1 MKLYKQIFFI
11 LIVFLKTETLLSE
24 NNLFN
29 VNNIKIER
37 NAKISN
43 KALADQ
49 AIKKGF
55 TQLIAKI
62 LLIEDVPKISTL
74 KFSTIKELV
83 TYYQV
88 ANISDD
94 RENKEFVNFSVT
106 FDKDKIHKLFYEK
119 GILYSEIL
127 DKELFILP
135 ILLKEK
141 EIYVFNNN
149 FFYKNWNIDDQ
160 KNNLIEFVLLSE
172 NIEVIQK
179 INKNEN
185 NLINLEIK
193 SLFQEYPDK
202 NLALI
207 LIEENQDSIQRVYIK
222 SFVQGKKISKSLN
235 FKKDNFKPEK
245 LYEKIIIKLKK
256 ELENLVKSANLID
269 IRTPSFLN
277 VKLDLG
283 KKNNLVEI
291 NERIKNIDSIENVFV
306 QEFNKD
312 TMKMRI
318 KYLGKLEKIINQ
330 LKNENI
336 NLKIINDQWVIKAL

>member
-193 SLFQEYPDK
+193 SLFQEYPGK

-330 LKNENI
+330 LKKENI

>member
-43 KALADQ
+43 NALADQ

-55 TQLIAKI
+55 NQLIAKI
-62 LLIEDVPKISTL
+62 LLIEDIPKISTL
-74 KFSTIKELV
+74 KFSAIKQLV

-88 ANISDD
+88 ANISDE

-149 FFYKNWNIDDQ
+149 FFYKNWNIYDQ

-172 NIEVIQK
+172 NIEVIQR

-235 FKKDNFKPEK
+235 FKKDNLKSEK

-256 ELENLVKSANLID
+256 DLENLVKSANLID

>member
-1 MKLYKQIFFI
+1 M
-11 LIVFLKTETLLSE
+11 
-24 NNLFN
+24 
-29 VNNIKIER
+29 
-37 NAKISN
+37 
-43 KALADQ
+43 
-49 AIKKGF
+49 
-55 TQLIAKI
+55 
-62 LLIEDVPKISTL
+62 

-149 FFYKNWNIDDQ
+149 FFYKNWNIYDQ

-172 NIEVIQK
+172 NIEVIQR

-330 LKNENI
+330 LKKENI